1 MARGRQDR
9 RARVPFGVQRRRM
22 TLDSA
27 TEARLKAKGKIP
39 RWVNDDDHGSRLQQ
53 AQDGSYEFMTAA
65 GTEAV
70 GDAQEQQERDR
81 RIRKLVGT
89 HKDGSPK
96 YAYLMAIDKELSD
109 EDQREKEK
117 TNRMVDEAIRGG
129 NPSGLGHHGVSP
141 DKGGTH
147 VKNVDYNP

>member
-9 RARVPFGVQRRRM
+9 KARVPFGVQRRKM

-27 TEARLKAKGKIP
+27 TEARLKAEGKVP
-39 RWVNDDDHGSRLQQ
+39 RWINDDDHGSRLQA
-53 AQDGSYEFMTAA
+53 AQDGSYEFLMAE
-65 GTEAV
+65 GTEVV
-70 GDAQEQQERDR
+70 GDAQETQERDR

-96 YAYLMAIDKELSD
+96 YAFLMAIPKELYD
-109 EDQREKEK
+109 EDQAAKEEKNK
-117 TNRMVDEAIRGG
+117 LVDQAIKGG
-129 NPSGLGHHGVSP
+129 SPSGLGHHGVSP
-141 DKGGTH
+141 DKGGSY

>member
-9 RARVPFGVQRRRM
+9 KARVPFGVQRRKM
-22 TLDSA
+22 TLDKA
-27 TEARLKAKGKIP
+27 TEARLKAEGKVP

-53 AQDGSYEFMTAA
+53 AQDGSYEFLTAT

-70 GDAQEQQERDR
+70 GDAQETQERDR
-81 RIRKLVGT
+81 RIKKLVGT

-96 YAYLMAIDKELSD
+96 YAFLMAIDKELYD
-109 EDQREKEK
+109 EDQAAKEQ
-117 TNRMVDEAIRGG
+117 TNKMVDQAIKGG
-129 NPSGLGHHGVSP
+129 NPSGLGHHGISP

-147 VKNVDYNP
+147 VKTVDYTP

>member
-1 MARGRQDR
+1 MAKGRQDR
-9 RARVPFGVQRRRM
+9 KARVPFGVQRRKM
-22 TLDSA
+22 TLDSS
-27 TEARLKAKGKIP
+27 TESRMKAEGKVP
-39 RWVNDDDHGSRLQQ
+39 RWINDEDHGNRLQA
-53 AQDGSYEFMTAA
+53 AQDGGYDFVQAA

-70 GDAQEQQERDR
+70 GDAQEIQERDR

-96 YAYLMAIDKELSD
+96 YAYLMAIDKGLYD
-109 EDQREKEK
+109 EDQAEKEK
-117 TNRMVDEAIRGG
+117 RNQMVDQAIKGG

-141 DKGGTH
+141 DKGGSY